1 MSTPH
6 RSTRARNLFAIS
18 LACFALF
25 LFNVVMGGPLH
36 RPPPLNDVQEMLAL
50 FVSVGFFVFGTLAKE
65 AEVRGDA
72 AK

>member
-1 MSTPH
+1 MSAPH
-6 RSTRARNLFAIS
+6 RSTRARWLFMAS
-18 LACFALF
+18 SVCFALF
-25 LFNVVMGGPLH
+25 VLNVVIGGPLH

-65 AEVRGDA
+65 AEVRRDA